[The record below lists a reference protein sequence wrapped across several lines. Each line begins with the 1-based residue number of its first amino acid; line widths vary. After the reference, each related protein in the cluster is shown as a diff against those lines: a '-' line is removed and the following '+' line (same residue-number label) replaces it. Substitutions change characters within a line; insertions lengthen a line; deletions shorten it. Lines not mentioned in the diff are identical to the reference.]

1 VRRNDPEPTLMEPI
15 KIGIGVS
22 SIGRFLPLIGKAA
35 GLFEREN
42 IAVEIVNQRDE
53 ERAVPDIVS
62 GATPIGTPNAPSL
75 VFSVLD
81 GSDLVIV
88 GGILNRPAFYLAAGE
103 GIGAVTDLKGKRV
116 GINEPRRMAGMVM
129 LALLRKWRLSVDT
142 DLEVVDSGVNDRSF
156 EALIDK
162 KIDAALLPPEKAF
175 LAEALG
181 LRVIAD
187 SLDLDCHWV
196 PLATTRRFL
205 RNHRESVA
213 KIAAVYAES
222 ARLFKSRPQQT
233 IEEIRRWLPALAD
246 QPRVVEKCYRLFA
259 AEFEPTLTPSLA
271 SIDSILR
278 EVALQDRRA
287 SALKPADL
295 VEALL

>member
-1 VRRNDPEPTLMEPI
+1 MDPI

-22 SIGRFLPLIGKAA
+22 SVGRFLPLVGKAA

-42 IAVEIVNQRDE
+42 LAVEIVNQRNE

-75 VFSVLD
+75 VFSVLE
-81 GSDLVIV
+81 GSDIVII
-88 GGILNRPAFYLAAGE
+88 GGLLNRPAFYLAADPS
-103 GIGAVTDLKGKRV
+103 IAAVAELKGKRV
-116 GINEPRRMAGMVM
+116 GINEPKRMAGMVM
-129 LALLRKWRLSVDT
+129 LALLRKWGLEINR
-142 DLEVVDSGVNDRSF
+142 DLEVVDSGINDRSF
-156 EALIDK
+156 EVLVEK

-181 LRVIAD
+181 FRIIAD

-205 RNHRESVA
+205 GGNRETA
-213 KIAAVYAES
+213 TKIASIYAES
-222 ARLFKSRPQQT
+222 ARLFKGQPRET
-233 IEEIRRWLPALAD
+233 IHEISRWLPALAD
-246 QPRVVEKCYRLFA
+246 HPQVVEKCYRLFA
-259 AEFEPTLTPSLA
+259 AEFEPTLKPSFDSL
-271 SIDSILR
+271 SSILR

-287 SALKPADL
+287 SDLKPADL
-295 VEALL
+295 VENLL